1 MTINKRLAQIT
12 KSEIRAFD
20 AKVSN
25 IPNLLNFTIGEP
37 NFDTPTFV
45 KEAAKRAIDENQTH
59 YAPSD
64 GLPELR
70 HAIADY
76 YKRRQNLDLNWDQIL
91 VTVGATQGFMITMM
105 ALLNEG
111 DKVFIP
117 SPYFPLYGY
126 ASILSGADTIKF
138 DTSADG
144 FTLTADALEAQLT
157 AHPEIKLVMLNY
169 PNNPAGTTYNKAQI
183 QELAAVLRKHPDV
196 YIMSDEIYAD
206 LVYGD
211 PHYSILEELPDQVIL
226 LAGASKSFAMT
237 GFRLGFLHI
246 PANLYEEFFKIFQT
260 MVTCV
265 STPDQWAGAA
275 AYNEGDQVV
284 DEMRDEYNR
293 RRQLTVGRLE
303 GMGIE
308 VPEAAGAF
316 YVFPRIP
323 ASYGDDDERFAIDLA
338 EKGKVGVIPGSA
350 FGPGGEGHFRFSYA
364 AAYEDIAVAMDRM
377 DAFMQ
382 TLAK

>member
-1 MTINKRLAQIT
+1 MIINKRLAQIT

-76 YKRRQNLDLNWDQIL
+76 YKRRQNLDLNWDQVL

-144 FTLTADALEAQLT
+144 FTLTAEALEAQLT

-275 AYNEGDQVV
+275 AYNEGNQVV

-293 RRQLTVGRLE
+293 RR
-303 GMGIE
+303 
-308 VPEAAGAF
+308 
-316 YVFPRIP
+316 
-323 ASYGDDDERFAIDLA
+323 
-338 EKGKVGVIPGSA
+338 
-350 FGPGGEGHFRFSYA
+350 
-364 AAYEDIAVAMDRM
+364 
-377 DAFMQ
+377 
-382 TLAK
+382 